1 LTWIDDAP
9 STCSDA
15 NGHARVAPAAAVNW
29 RGSLVL
35 IREQPARLIGPR
47 RVDLLTIL
55 GCIAAVVVI
64 LLLRVGLCIVETSGA
79 ARRRIARHVR
89 AAVRRIDVAVVGLLH
104 LGLLRLGPR
113 ERRNLAGLR
122 QRCDLAGWR

>member
-1 LTWIDDAP
+1 MPTD
-9 STCSDA
+9 TR
-15 NGHARVAPAAAVNW
+15 ARPQQP
-29 RGSLVL
+29 RL
-35 IREQPARLIGPR
+35 IRPR

-55 GCIAAVVVI
+55 GWIAAVVVI
-64 LLLRVGLCIVETSGA
+64 LLLRVGLCIVEAPGA

-113 ERRNLAGLR
+113 ERRDLARLR
-122 QRCDLAGWR
+122 RRRDRAGWR